1 MRVSDSPRRPQP
13 ATARACIRIG
23 SLALASIGI
32 AGCVSGRPDVAVR
45 DAVIPVPMTA
55 DSASVYLT
63 IENSGGADDVLKGV
77 SASSGQLAHL
87 HETAIES
94 DGRAS
99 MRAVGTVR
107 IKAGETV
114 RMEPGG
120 LHVMLMNPGELADGD
135 QLQLYLAFEKSGVKH
150 VKATVTDD
158 YDDVLGG

>member
-1 MRVSDSPRRPQP
+1 
-13 ATARACIRIG
+13 
-23 SLALASIGI
+23 
-32 AGCVSGRPDVAVR
+32 
-45 DAVIPVPMTA
+45 MTA

-107 IKAGETV
+107 IGAGETV
-114 RMEPGG
+114 RLKPGG
-120 LHVMLMNPGELADGD
+120 LHVMLMNPGNLVDGD
-135 QLQLYLAFEKSGVKH
+135 RFQLDLAFEESGIKQIT
-150 VKATVTDD
+150 ATVTDD
-158 YDDVLGG
+158 YDEVLGE